1 MDDEAAI
8 DKIIEYST
16 LPGTS
21 RHHWGTDIDIIDA
34 GPPEVVMFCFPKN
47 FTIMDPTIR

>member
-1 MDDEAAI
+1 MDDDAAI

-34 GPPEVVMFCFPKN
+34 EPPEEGDVLLPKN
-47 FTIMDPTIR
+47 FMIVDPTIR